1 VRISDIL
8 GERVTA
14 AIEALPVL
22 SVIRQRVDW
31 EIAPAL
37 LPRGDGMV
45 LAYMVAVSLPVPG
58 SVEADKVLY
67 MAPLDDPDASQE
79 TVSALVE
86 SLYLRA
92 QQEADQRRYQLAGQS
107 GGHGGTPGELALP

>member
-1 VRISDIL
+1 MRISDAL
-8 GERVTA
+8 GAKVIT

-22 SVIRQRVDW
+22 AVARQQIDW

-45 LAYMVAVSLPVPG
+45 LAYMVAVCIPVPG
-58 SVEADKVLY
+58 SVEGDKVLY

-79 TVSALVE
+79 KVSALVGGLW
-86 SLYLRA
+86 SRA
-92 QQEADQRRYQLAGQS
+92 QGESDQRRAHLNASSNGHRES
-107 GGHGGTPGELALP
+107 PGGLIVP